1 MQKQTHTNTNS
12 KRAKRATQ
20 FLQVQKYPEV
30 YLNTFKILPLPSV
43 IEIPSWPCWLF
54 THGKKATMLMI
65 SLIQDCAKVLS
76 PFQHTNLI
84 QWRNFHLL
92 DDHKNESSVVPVRY
106 IDLPLVGRFYTCQVL
121 QDWSVTSMEPRH
133 RKGLRWGPI
142 SSPSRM
148 PGYAV
153 CSF

>member
-20 FLQVQKYPEV
+20 FLQVQNILKYI
-30 YLNTFKILPLPSV
+30 KIYSKYCLYRL
-43 IEIPSWPCWLF
+43 WLRF
-54 THGKKATMLMI
+54 LHDLADSSHGKKATMLMI

-121 QDWSVTSMEPRH
+121 HDWSVTSMEPRH